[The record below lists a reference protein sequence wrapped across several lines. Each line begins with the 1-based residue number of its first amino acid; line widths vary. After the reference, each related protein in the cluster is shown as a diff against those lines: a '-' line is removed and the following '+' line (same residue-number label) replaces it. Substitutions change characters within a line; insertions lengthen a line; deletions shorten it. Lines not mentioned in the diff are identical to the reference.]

1 MNKKAYINPELET
14 IEVKAISLLAG
25 STDAP
30 VSDEEQQDN
39 GQALSPGMED
49 WFSF

>member
-30 VSDEEQQDN
+30 LSDEPQNNSD
-39 GQALSPGMED
+39 ALSPRYD
-49 WFSF
+49 DISF

>member
-30 VSDEEQQDN
+30 LSDTQQDN
-39 GQALSPGMED
+39 SDALSPRYD
-49 WFSF
+49 DFSF